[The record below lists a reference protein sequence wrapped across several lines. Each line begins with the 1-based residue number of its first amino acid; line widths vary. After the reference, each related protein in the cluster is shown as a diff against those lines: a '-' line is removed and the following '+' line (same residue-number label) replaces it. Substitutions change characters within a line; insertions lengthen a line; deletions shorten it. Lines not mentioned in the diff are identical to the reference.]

1 MIITQSMLD
10 KECYYLNLA
19 DANLNNK
26 TNWQFEYS
34 AKVGVS
40 MGGGEGRGSKAER
53 ERGGDEGRNR
63 IW

>member
-1 MIITQSMLD
+1 M
-10 KECYYLNLA
+10 NLG

-34 AKVGVS
+34 AKVGVR

-53 ERGGDEGRNR
+53 ERCG
-63 IW
+63 